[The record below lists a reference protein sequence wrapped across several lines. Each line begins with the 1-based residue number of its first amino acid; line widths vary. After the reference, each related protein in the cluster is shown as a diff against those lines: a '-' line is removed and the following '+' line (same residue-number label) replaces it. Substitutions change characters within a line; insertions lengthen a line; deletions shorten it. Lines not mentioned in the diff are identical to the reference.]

1 MKKLMVVLAAM
12 MMVIAMVAGAYAATV
27 APEVDVTAT
36 VTKKCSATKV
46 DGTITFDIDPE
57 LPGPITAN
65 TTNDGAPPS
74 VKCTAGTTYAVA
86 CTSNNG
92 GTLNGTDNIP
102 YTITGCATPI
112 TGGGFGAG
120 ADVEIPVG
128 VSIDNAAYANAEVGA
143 HTDTILVTVTY

>member
-27 APEVDVTAT
+27 VPEVDVTAT

-46 DGTITFDIDPE
+46 DGTISFDIDPE
-57 LPGPITAN
+57 AAGPITAN
-65 TTNDGAPPS
+65 TTADGTEPS

-86 CTSNNG
+86 CTSQNG

-102 YTITGCATPI
+102 YTITGCTSPI
-112 TGGGFGAG
+112 TGEGFGAG
-120 ADVEIPVG
+120 KDVEIPVG
-128 VSIDNAAYANAEVGA
+128 VSILSTDYANAEIGA